1 MFEALISGLLQVFSW
16 PAIGYLGFGIMLG
29 IWLGALP
36 GVGGVTGLILLLP
49 FTYTLEPVSAFALML
64 GMFAVTTTS
73 DTIASVMLGIPGTVA
88 SQATV
93 LDGYPLAQKGQAQ
106 RALGAAYT
114 CSAIGG
120 VIGAVILTLS
130 IPLVRPILSS
140 FSTPEYFMLALLGIC
155 MVGSLSSANIAKG
168 LVVAAL
174 GMMMGTI
181 GDGTFN
187 GVPRYWFEV
196 EYLLQVPPLVAVVLG
211 LFAVSELL
219 DLATRNTSI
228 SRVSKV
234 DVEDGTMMRGIKDVF
249 RNWWLVL
256 KSSALGTYIG
266 MLPGLGASIVD
277 WAAYGMAVQTTKG
290 PNTFGRGDIRG
301 VIAPESANNAQ
312 RGGALIPT
320 LTFGIPGDFA
330 MSILLGAMLIQ
341 GIRPGLDMLTVN
353 LDLTYAMIW
362 TLIIANIVSALLL
375 MVIGKQIA
383 RAIFVDGHYLVP
395 IVMLFVFMGSW
406 LGSKVMGDLILML
419 LMGFVGLIMK
429 RSGWPRPPLVIAL
442 VLGPNMENA
451 FTLSNRIYG
460 NFGWLERTPS
470 QIILAVIVLTIAGT
484 VIAQRRKRKTERA
497 APVTEVAETMP
508 NLNAKLSIEGGEKN
522 PLISLPFAVVLCA
535 LFATAAILAV
545 DFHRAVRLYPM
556 MISITAVLLLL
567 GIIWSD
573 YREAQTERADQPG
586 WRETWAASLDKADF
600 IRGLYF
606 CSWVAA
612 AIVLIWLLG
621 NTAGVALFMGTY
633 IIVWG
638 KKPWWVGLIY
648 AVGGYAFITGF
659 YDETMHIPLQRPA
672 IMEWFGGGG

>member
-1 MFEALISGLLQVFSW
+1 MSGLLQVFSW
-16 PAIGYLGFGIMLG
+16 PAIGYLGFGILLG
-29 IWLGALP
+29 MWLGALP

-49 FTYTLEPVSAFALML
+49 FTYTLDPVSAFALML

-120 VIGAVILTLS
+120 VVGAVILTLS

-187 GVPRYWFEV
+187 GVPRYWFGI
-196 EYLLQVPPLVAVVLG
+196 EYMLQVPPLVSVVLG

-228 SRVSKV
+228 SRVSKT
-234 DVEDGTMMRGIKDVF
+234 DVVDGTMLRGIKDAL
-249 RNWWLVL
+249 RHWWLVL
-256 KSSALGTYIG
+256 KSSVLGTYIG

-312 RGGALIPT
+312 RGGSLIPT

-362 TLIIANIVSALLL
+362 TLIIANVVSALLL
-375 MVIGKQIA
+375 MVIGKQVA
-383 RAIFVDGHYLVP
+383 RAIFVDGHYIVP
-395 IVMLFVFMGSW
+395 VVMLFVFMGSW
-406 LGSKVMGDLILML
+406 LGSKVIGDLILML

-470 QIILAVIVLTIAGT
+470 QIILALIVLTILGT
-484 VIAQRRKRKTERA
+484 VLAQRRKRRTSAHPDA
-497 APVTEVAETMP
+497 AAAATMP
-508 NLNAKLSIEGGEKN
+508 TLNARLSIEGGERN
-522 PLISLPFAVVLCA
+522 PMISLPFAAVMTI
-535 LFATAAILAV
+535 LFASAAIIAV

-567 GIIWSD
+567 TILWSD
-573 YREAQTERADQPG
+573 YRAAARERTEFGSWGAT
-586 WRETWAASLDKADF
+586 WRHALEKSDF
-600 IRGLYF
+600 VRGLFF
-606 CSWVAA
+606 CGWIAA
-612 AIVLIWLLG
+612 TIVLIWLFG
-621 NTAGVALFMGTY
+621 NTAGVALFMGAY
-633 IIVWG
+633 VIVWG
-638 KKPWWVGLIY
+638 EKPWWVGLIY
-648 AVGGYAFITGF
+648 AAGGYAFITGF
-659 YDETMHIPLQRPA
+659 YDNLMHIPLQRPA
-672 IMEWFGGGG
+672 IFTLFGGAG

>member
-1 MFEALISGLLQVFSW
+1 MLEALISGLLQVFSW
-16 PAIGYLGFGIMLG
+16 PAIGYLGFGIVLG
-29 IWLGALP
+29 VWLGALP

-49 FTYTLEPVSAFALML
+49 FTYTLDPVSAFALML

-93 LDGYPLAQKGQAQ
+93 LDGYPLAQRGQAQ

-120 VIGAVILTLS
+120 VVGALILTLS
-130 IPLVRPILSS
+130 IPLVRSILSS

-187 GVPRYWFEV
+187 GVPRYWFGI
-196 EYLLQVPPLVAVVLG
+196 EYMLQVPPLVAVVLG

-228 SRVSKV
+228 SRVAKA
-234 DVEDGTMMRGIKDVF
+234 DAGDGSMLRGVRDAF
-249 RNWWLVL
+249 RHWWLVL
-256 KSSALGTYIG
+256 RSSALGTYIG

-277 WAAYGMAVQTTKG
+277 WAAYGMAVQTTRG
-290 PNTFGRGDIRG
+290 PNRFGRGDIRG

-330 MSILLGAMLIQ
+330 MSILLGALLIQ

-362 TLIIANIVSALLL
+362 TLIIANVVSALLL
-375 MVIGKQIA
+375 MAVGRQVA

-395 IVMLFVFMGSW
+395 VVMLFVFMGSW
-406 LGSKVMGDLILML
+406 LGSRVIGDLVLML
-419 LMGFVGLIMK
+419 LMGFVGLVMK

-451 FTLSNRIYG
+451 FILSNRIYG

-470 QIILAVIVLTIAGT
+470 QIILALIALTVAGT
-484 VIAQRRKRKTERA
+484 VLAQRRRRRRG
-497 APVTEVAETMP
+497 AETATGPTDGMP
-508 NLNAKLSIEGGEKN
+508 ALNAKLSVEGGERN
-522 PLISLPFAVVLCA
+522 PMLSLPFAAALTL
-535 LFATAAILAV
+535 LFAAAAAIAV
-545 DFHRAVRLYPM
+545 DFHHAVRLYPM
-556 MISITAVLLLL
+556 MTSVTAVLLLL
-567 GIIWSD
+567 GILWSD
-573 YREAQTERADQPG
+573 YRAAAQERDGSGA
-586 WRETWAASLDKADF
+586 WRAAWAAAMERSDF
-600 IRGLYF
+600 VRGLHF
-606 CSWVAA
+606 CGWIAA
-612 AIVLIWLLG
+612 TIALIWLFG
-621 NTAGVALFMGTY
+621 NIVGVALFMGAY
-633 IIVWG
+633 IVVWG
-638 KKPWWVGLIY
+638 RRPWRVGLLY
-648 AVGGYAFITGF
+648 AAGGYAFIAGF
-659 YDETMHIPLQRPA
+659 YDELMHIPLQRPA
-672 IMEWFGGGG
+672 ILEILGWAA

>member
-29 IWLGALP
+29 IWLGTLP

-49 FTYTLEPVSAFALML
+49 FTYTLDPVSAFALML

-187 GVPRYWFEV
+187 GVPRYWFGI
-196 EYLLQVPPLVAVVLG
+196 EYMLQVPPLVSVVLG

-228 SRVSKV
+228 SRVSKT
-234 DVEDGTMMRGIKDVF
+234 DVRDGTMLRGIKDAL
-249 RNWWLVL
+249 RHWWLVV

-290 PNTFGRGDIRG
+290 ANSFGRGDIRG

-362 TLIIANIVSALLL
+362 TLIIANVVSALLL
-375 MVIGKQIA
+375 MVIGKQVA

-395 IVMLFVFMGSW
+395 VVMLFVFMGSW
-406 LGSKVMGDLILML
+406 LGSKVIGDLVLML
-419 LMGFVGLIMK
+419 LMGFVGLVMK

-451 FTLSNRIYG
+451 FILSNRIYG

-470 QIILAVIVLTIAGT
+470 QIILALIVLTILGT
-484 VIAQRRKRKTERA
+484 VLAQRRKRKREA
-497 APVTEVAETMP
+497 VLVSGPLDDMP
-508 NLNAKLSIEGGEKN
+508 NLNAKLSIEGGERN
-522 PLISLPFAVVLCA
+522 PMISLPFAAVLTLLLA
-535 LFATAAILAV
+535 SAAIIAI
-545 DFHRAVRLYPM
+545 DFHHAVRLYPM
-556 MISITAVLLLL
+556 AISITAILLLL
-567 GIIWSD
+567 GILWSD
-573 YREAQTERADQPG
+573 YRAAERERDDLG
-586 WRETWAASLDKADF
+586 TWRATWAEALDRSDF
-600 IRGLYF
+600 VRGLHF
-606 CSWVAA
+606 CGWIAA
-612 AIVLIWLLG
+612 TIVLIWLFG
-621 NTAGVALFMGTY
+621 NTAGVALFMGAY
-633 IIVWG
+633 IVFWG
-638 KKPWWVGLIY
+638 QKRWWVGLIY
-648 AVGGYAFITGF
+648 AVVGYAFITAF
-659 YDETMHIPLQRPA
+659 YDELMHIPLQRPA
-672 IMEWFGGGG
+672 ILEIIGGAG

>member
-1 MFEALISGLLQVFSW
+1 MYEALLSGLLQVFSW

-49 FTYTLEPVSAFALML
+49 FTYTLDPVSAFALML

-120 VIGAVILTLS
+120 VFGAVILTVS
-130 IPLVRPILSS
+130 IPLMRPILSA

-187 GVPRYWFEV
+187 GVPRYWFGV

-211 LFAVSELL
+211 LFAVAEVL

-228 SRVSKV
+228 SRVDKA
-234 DVEDGTMMRGIKDVF
+234 EAGDGTMLRGIKDAF
-249 RNWWLVL
+249 RHWWLVL
-256 KSSALGTYIG
+256 KSSVLGTYIG

-290 PNTFGRGDIRG
+290 PNEFGRGDIRG

-375 MVIGKQIA
+375 MVIGKQVA

-406 LGSKVMGDLILML
+406 LGSKVMGDLMLML

-460 NFGWLERTPS
+460 TFGWLERTPS
-470 QIILAVIVLTIAGT
+470 LIILAIIVLTISGT
-484 VIAQRRKRKTERA
+484 VLAQWRKKALATDQPEPA
-497 APVTEVAETMP
+497 SDMP
-508 NLNAKLSIEGGEKN
+508 NLNAKLSIEGGERN
-522 PLISLPFAVVLCA
+522 PLISVPFATVLA
-535 LFATAAILAV
+535 VLFAAAAIIAI
-545 DFHRAVRLYPM
+545 DFHHAVRLYPM
-556 MISITAVLLLL
+556 MISITAVILLLMIL
-567 GIIWSD
+567 WSD
-573 YREAQTERADQPG
+573 GRAARAERAAMGSWQAA
-586 WRETWAASLDKADF
+586 WAAAEEKADF
-600 IRGLYF
+600 GRSIYF
-606 CSWVAA
+606 CLWLAGTIVA
-612 AIVLIWLLG
+612 IWLFG
-621 NTAGVALFMGTY
+621 NTAGVALFMGAY

-638 KKPWWVGLIY
+638 KRSLWLGALY
-648 AVGGYAFITGF
+648 AAGGYAFITFF
-659 YDETMHIPLQRPA
+659 YDRLMHIPLQRPA
-672 IMEWFGGGG
+672 ILQLFEAAR

>member
-1 MFEALISGLLQVFSW
+1 MTEALISGLLQVFSW
-16 PAIGYLGFGIMLG
+16 PAIGYLGFGIILG

-49 FTYTLEPVSAFALML
+49 FTYALDPVSAFALML

-130 IPLVRPILSS
+130 IPLVHPILSS

-187 GVPRYWFEV
+187 GVPRYWFGV
-196 EYLLQVPPLVAVVLG
+196 EYMLQVPPLVSVVLG

-219 DLATRNTSI
+219 DLATRTTSI
-228 SRVSKV
+228 SRVSQS
-234 DVEDGTMMRGIKDVF
+234 DAQDGKMLRGITDVF
-249 RNWWLVL
+249 KNWWLVL

-375 MVIGKQIA
+375 MVIGKQVA

-451 FTLSNRIYG
+451 FTISNRIYG
-460 NFGWLERTPS
+460 SFGWLERTPS
-470 QIILAVIVLTIAGT
+470 QIILALIVLTIGGT
-484 VIAQRRKRKTERA
+484 VLAQRRRRGKVAMAPA
-497 APVTEVAETMP
+497 ADEMP
-508 NLNAKLSIEGGEKN
+508 NLNAKLSIEGGERN
-522 PLISLPFAVVLCA
+522 PMISLPFAAVLIV
-535 LFATAAILAV
+535 LFATAAIIAI
-545 DFHRAVRLYPM
+545 DFHHAVRLYPM

-567 GIIWSD
+567 TIVRSDYLDAARERQSVGSWRVTWSD
-573 YREAQTERADQPG
+573 ALEK
-586 WRETWAASLDKADF
+586 SDF
-600 IRGLYF
+600 VRGLYF
-606 CSWVAA
+606 CSWVAG
-612 AIVLIWLLG
+612 AIFLIWLFG
-621 NTAGVALFMGTY
+621 NTAGVAMFMGAY
-633 IIVWG
+633 VIVWG
-638 KKPWWVGLIY
+638 KKAWWVGLVY
-648 AVGGYAFITGF
+648 ASGGYLFITAF
-659 YDETMHIPLQRPA
+659 YHELMHIPLQRPA
-672 IMEWFGGGG
+672 IFGILGGS

>member
-29 IWLGALP
+29 VWLGALP

-49 FTYTLEPVSAFALML
+49 FTYTLDPVSAFALML
-64 GMFAVTTTS
+64 AMFAVTTTS

-120 VIGAVILTLS
+120 VIGALILTLS
-130 IPLVRPILSS
+130 IPLVRSILSS

-155 MVGSLSSANIAKG
+155 MVGSLSSASVAKG

-187 GVPRYWFEV
+187 GVPRYWFGV
-196 EYLLQVPPLVAVVLG
+196 EYLLQVPPLVSVVLG

-228 SRVSKV
+228 SRVSKANV
-234 DVEDGTMMRGIKDVF
+234 GDGSMLRGVRDAF
-249 RNWWLVL
+249 RHWWLVL
-256 KSSALGTYIG
+256 KSSALGTYVG

-277 WAAYGMAVQTTKG
+277 WAAYGMAVQTTRG
-290 PNTFGRGDIRG
+290 PNSFGRGDIRG

-330 MSILLGAMLIQ
+330 MSILLGALLIQ
-341 GIRPGLDMLTVN
+341 GIRPGLDMLTVH

-362 TLIIANIVSALLL
+362 TLIIANVVSALLL
-375 MVIGKQIA
+375 MAVGRQVA

-395 IVMLFVFMGSW
+395 VVMLFVFMGSW
-406 LGSKVMGDLILML
+406 LGSKVIGDLILML
-419 LMGFVGLIMK
+419 LMGFVGLVMK

-470 QIILAVIVLTIAGT
+470 QVILALIVLTVLGT
-484 VIAQRRKRKTERA
+484 VLAQRRRRRRG
-497 APVTEVAETMP
+497 AESASGPAGDTP
-508 NLNAKLSIEGGEKN
+508 TLNAKLSVEGGERN
-522 PLISLPFAVVLCA
+522 PMISLPFAAALTL
-535 LFATAAILAV
+535 LFAAAAAIAV
-545 DFHRAVRLYPM
+545 DFHHAVRLYPM
-556 MISITAVLLLL
+556 MTSITAVLLLI
-567 GIIWSD
+567 GILWSD
-573 YREAQTERADQPG
+573 YRAAALERDGSGA
-586 WRETWAASLDKADF
+586 WRAAWAAAMERSDF
-600 IRGLYF
+600 VRGLHF
-606 CSWVAA
+606 CGWVAA
-612 AIVLIWLLG
+612 TIALIWLFG
-621 NTAGVALFMGTY
+621 NIVGVALFMGAY

-638 KKPWWVGLIY
+638 RRPWPVGLVY
-648 AVGGYAFITGF
+648 AVGGYVFITGF
-659 YDETMHIPLQRPA
+659 YDELMHIPLQRPA
-672 IMEWFGGGG
+672 ILEILGWAA